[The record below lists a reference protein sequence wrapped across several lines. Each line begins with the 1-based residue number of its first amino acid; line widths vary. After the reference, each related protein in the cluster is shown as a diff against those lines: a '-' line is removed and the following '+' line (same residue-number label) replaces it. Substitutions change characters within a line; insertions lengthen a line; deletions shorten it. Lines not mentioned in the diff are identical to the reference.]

1 MSEVSEQMVAELDW
15 CSVLTPEAVLPQ
27 ATRGGKPGGGT
38 RCSRHSMAFYWLIW
52 EGRCEQLCSPV
63 DGVSRVHEQ
72 KKAIGC
78 LEKEGGNLQLMGL
91 PLEEV
96 LSPEVSMDHQGKA
109 RCGFDTHPG
118 QSLCSSLRDL
128 VLTSQEIQLPLLIL
142 FILMN
147 HF

>member
-1 MSEVSEQMVAELDW
+1 MVAELDC
-15 CSVLTPEAVLPQ
+15 CSVLTPGAVLPQ
-27 ATRGGKPGGGT
+27 ATEGGKPGGGT
-38 RCSRHSMAFYWLIW
+38 CYSRRSLAFYWLLW
-52 EGRCEQLCSPV
+52 GGKCEQLCSPV

-96 LSPEVSMDHQGKA
+96 LSPEASMNRQGKA
-109 RCGFDTHPG
+109 RCGFNTHSG

-128 VLTSQEIQLPLLIL
+128 VLTSQEVQLPLLIL

>member
-15 CSVLTPEAVLPQ
+15 CSVLTPGAVLPQ
-27 ATRGGKPGGGT
+27 ATESGKPGGGT
-38 RCSRHSMAFYWLIW
+38 WCSRRSLAFYWLVW
-52 EGRCEQLCSPV
+52 EGRCKQLCSPV
-63 DGVSRVHEQ
+63 DGVRRVHEQ

-78 LEKEGGNLQLMGL
+78 LQKEGGNLQLMGL

-96 LSPEVSMDHQGKA
+96 PEASIDHQKKA
-109 RCGFDTHPG
+109 RCGFNTHPG

-142 FILMN
+142 FTLMN